1 MKFCMAQ
8 EQIKTQALEKLRLEK
23 RLYELGKST
32 VAQVAIDNLKREFQ
46 DYTNYQHF
54 DSDSNPHFNK
64 QAGNNSRSV
73 VCRWDFAAHAG
84 LFFDF
89 TYTVSTPSHNASTV
103 YTNAARLIYAP
114 AITDEQT
121 VKSIEEILTAQ
132 GFSRKLT

>member
-1 MKFCMAQ
+1 MTEKLQ
-8 EQIKTQALEKLRLEK
+8 TLEKLRLEK
-23 RLYELGKST
+23 RLYELGKTT
-32 VAQVAIDNLKREFQ
+32 VAQVAVDNLRRELQ

-54 DSDSNPHFNK
+54 DSNPSMNK
-64 QAGNNSRSV
+64 QGGENSRSV

-89 TYTVSTPSHNASTV
+89 TYTVSTPSHSTSTV
-103 YTNAARLIYAP
+103 FTNAARLIYAP

-121 VKSIEEILTAQ
+121 VSDIEKIILAQ